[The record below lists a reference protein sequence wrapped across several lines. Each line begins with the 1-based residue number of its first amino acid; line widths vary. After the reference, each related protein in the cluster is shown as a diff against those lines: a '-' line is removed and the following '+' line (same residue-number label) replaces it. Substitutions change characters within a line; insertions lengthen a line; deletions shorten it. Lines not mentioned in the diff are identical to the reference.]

1 MPATFFALP
10 GNEALAGSLAAAHGA
25 EPARYEMRQFP
36 DGEFYIRIE
45 EPPDDKPVYLV
56 CTLDRPTDK
65 ILPLML
71 LGATARDLGA
81 RAVGL
86 ICPYLPYMRQ
96 DKRFHIGE
104 GVTSR
109 YFAAM
114 LGRSF
119 DSLLTIDPHLHRY
132 KALSEVYDI
141 PATALHAAPLL
152 AGWIRDNV
160 RNPVLVGPD
169 SESAQ
174 WVAAVAKLAGTPW
187 IVLEKTRRGDR
198 DVSVSVPDVEKWAS
212 RTPVLVD
219 DIISTARTMIETV
232 GHLQDA
238 GLAPPV
244 CVGVHALFAGSAYD
258 DLQRTGVAR
267 VATCNTVIHPSN
279 AIDVT
284 GLLVDAL
291 KRHEGA
297 KAAS

>member
-1 MPATFFALP
+1 MPTTFFALP

-25 EPARYEMRQFP
+25 APGRYEMRQFP

-45 EPPDDKPVYLV
+45 EPLDDRPVYLV

-65 ILPLML
+65 VLPLML
-71 LGATARDLGA
+71 LAATARDLGA
-81 RAVGL
+81 PAVDL

-96 DKRFHIGE
+96 DKRFHPGE

-109 YFAAM
+109 YFAM
-114 LGRSF
+114 TLNRTF

-132 KALSEVYDI
+132 KSLSEIYDI
-141 PATALHAAPLL
+141 PATALHAAPMLS
-152 AGWIRDNV
+152 GWIRDNV
-160 RNPVLVGPD
+160 ESPVLVGPD

-174 WVAAVAKLAGTPW
+174 WVAAVAKRAGAPW

-198 DVSVSVPDVEKWAS
+198 DVSVSVPHVEKWAS

-232 GHLQDA
+232 GHLRTA

-244 CVGVHALFAGSAYD
+244 CVGVHAIFADSAYD
-258 DLQRTGVAR
+258 DLQRAGVAQI
-267 VATCNTVIHPSN
+267 ATCNTVVHSSN

-291 KRHEGA
+291 KHHDGA
-297 KAAS
+297 AAES